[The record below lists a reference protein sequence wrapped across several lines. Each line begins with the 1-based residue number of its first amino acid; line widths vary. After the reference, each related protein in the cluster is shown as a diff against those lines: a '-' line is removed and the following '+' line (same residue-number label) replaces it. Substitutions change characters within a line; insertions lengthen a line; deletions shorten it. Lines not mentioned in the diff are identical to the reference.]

1 MKIIRIVI
9 LSIMLSVFAM
19 SAFAAGNGN
28 AAPLVIDVRTEAEWN
43 EGHLEGAVLM
53 PYDRIEQG
61 IATVAPDKN
70 TKIYLYCRSGRRSGI
85 AEDVLKKAGYQ
96 DLINLGTVKNASE
109 KMQMPI
115 VK

>member
-9 LSIMLSVFAM
+9 LTIVLGVLAVA
-19 SAFAAGNGN
+19 AFAAGNGN

-43 EGHLEGAVLM
+43 EGHLEGAVLI

-61 IATVAPDKN
+61 ITAVAPDKN
-70 TKIYLYCRSGRRSGI
+70 TKIYLYCRSGRRTGI
-85 AEDVLKKAGYQ
+85 AAETLKKAGYQ
-96 DLINLGTVKNASE
+96 HLINLGTVENAAKE
-109 KMQMPI
+109 LQKPV